1 MPVDIYIYTYMSG
14 MVRTFVKTSKLFKS
28 FFFFPTEKK
37 KNYFFNKIIFPFTP
51 FLIIPIPLKSRS
63 FSITRP
69 APLVKR
75 SLSGK
80 NFTIHQNHG
89 PRITAKVEPTP
100 HTSKKHLASS
110 VLTKGPKLP
119 HLPIC
124 KCASCEEQLE
134 AQLAHD
140 SIIEEVAR
148 KLKSPAFE
156 ALLNQ
161 RVSLTTDQL

>member
-1 MPVDIYIYTYMSG
+1 MSS
-14 MVRTFVKTSKLFKS
+14 MVHTLVKTSKLFKT
-28 FFFFPTEKK
+28 FFFSKRKK

-51 FLIIPIPLKSRS
+51 FLIMPIPLRSRS

-69 APLVKR
+69 APLVQR
-75 SLSGK
+75 SRSA
-80 NFTIHQNHG
+80 NDVISHQNHC
-89 PRITAKVEPTP
+89 PRITAKVEPTS

-110 VLTKGPKLP
+110 VLTKGSKPP

-140 SIIEEVAR
+140 SIIEEV
-148 KLKSPAFE
+148 
-156 ALLNQ
+156 
-161 RVSLTTDQL
+161 